1 MKNKTKINKF
11 ELELELEKLNCNKK
25 LNINSENY
33 KKNLSIIGLI
43 LESGREELIDEL
55 QNLIKP
61 PIYTRDNL
69 P

>member
-1 MKNKTKINKF
+1 LKNKTKINKF